1 MTAQDSTPK
10 RPDPDALLALSQ
22 REASGRLKI
31 FLGAAPGVGKTY
43 AMLAA
48 AQRMKAE
55 GGDLL
60 LGLIE
65 THGRQE
71 TEALMRGLEV
81 LPRRR
86 FDYRGQALEEFD
98 LDAALARH
106 PDLLV
111 VDELAHTNAP
121 DSRHPKRWQDVKE
134 LLEAGID
141 VWTALNI
148 QHLESL
154 ADVVAQITGVTVR
167 ETVPDSILQ
176 TAQDVVLVDITPDE
190 LITRLKAGKIYL
202 PQTAQRATE
211 NFFTPGNLTALR
223 ELALRRTAD
232 RVEDQMTQILRQK
245 AIEGPWGTAERLL
258 VCVGPDQDSERLVRQ
273 AARLATSMN
282 AGWIAVSLTK
292 PGLPAEQSRDHRIS
306 ASLDLATSL
315 GAEVQRLTSDDFAKD
330 ILRIARRENV
340 TQIVVGRRARVP
352 LLRRFA
358 ASLPKALLRGAS
370 DISVLVIPLN
380 DGTQPAA
387 SVLSLAK
394 AWTIHPGLT
403 ADLGHAALFTGL
415 GIAIGQGLRAVM
427 ELPKLSMIFLVGVL
441 ACSSWRG
448 TRSAILAAVLSF
460 LAYNFFFID
469 PVQTLTIARPHELL
483 ALLIFLV
490 VAILTGSLTG
500 RIRAQARAALA
511 QTRVIEAQAGFSRKL
526 AAASTEDDVLWATVT
541 QVHAML
547 GGKAILLVVEGT
559 ELVARAAW
567 PPDELAD
574 PAELTAARWALDKA
588 EPAGWRTGT
597 LPNIRLR
604 FQPLTTSR
612 RVVAVLGFE
621 PPQRDTPLAAEEE
634 TKLDALIEQA
644 SIALD
649 RALLVR
655 EAVKAAALQENENIR
670 DALLTSLSHDLRTPL
685 AAITGSVSTLQQR
698 GPALP
703 EAQQQDLLQTIGQE
717 AGRLNRFVTN
727 LLEMSRIES
736 GAIKVKR
743 DWVDVGDAIRSAAER
758 CAKAHAG
765 RSPRISLASDLKFIR
780 GDQDL
785 LGQVVF
791 NLLDNAQ
798 KYGEAGEVTV
808 HARND
813 ADQVLIS
820 VTDEGPGIKP
830 ADLDRVFEKFYRGG
844 GTDRRKPGTGLG
856 LSICRGL
863 IQAMGGSIIAE
874 SPAARRR
881 GTRMVVRLPAAELPS
896 SEREG

>member
-1 MTAQDSTPK
+1 MTAQDSTPR

-22 REASGRLKI
+22 REVSGRLKI

-48 AQRMKAE
+48 AQRLKAE
-55 GGDLL
+55 GRDLL

-86 FDYRGQALEEFD
+86 FDYRGQQLEEFD

-134 LLEAGID
+134 LLDAGID

-258 VCVGPDQDSERLVRQ
+258 VCVGPDEDSEKLVRQ
-273 AARLATSMN
+273 AARLATSLN

-292 PGLPAEQSRDHRIS
+292 PGLPAELSRDHRIS
-306 ASLDLATSL
+306 ANLDLATSL
-315 GAEVQRLTSDDFAKD
+315 GAEVQRLTSDDFAQD

-340 TQIVVGRRARVP
+340 TQIVVGRRERAP

-358 ASLPKALLRGAS
+358 ASLPTALLRGAG

-380 DGTQPAA
+380 DGTEAGE
-387 SVLSLAK
+387 SVLAAAK
-394 AWTIHPGLT
+394 AWVTRPGLI

-415 GIAIGQGLRAVM
+415 GIAIGHGLRAVM
-427 ELPKLSMIFLVGVL
+427 ELPNLSMIFLVGVL

-448 TRSAILAAVLSF
+448 TRSAVLAAVLSF

-469 PVQTLTIARPHELL
+469 PVQTMTIARPHELF

-490 VAILTGSLTG
+490 VATLTGSLTG

-511 QTRVIEAQAGFSRKL
+511 QTRVIEAQASFSRKL

-547 GGKAILLVVEGT
+547 GGKAMLLVVEGT

-574 PAELTAARWALDKA
+574 PAEMTAARWALDKA
-588 EPAGWRTGT
+588 EAAGWRTGT
-597 LPNIRLR
+597 LPNIRFR

-621 PPQRDTPLAAEEE
+621 PPQRDAPLAAEEE
-634 TKLDALIEQA
+634 TKLDALVEQA
-644 SIALD
+644 AIALD

-670 DALLTSLSHDLRTPL
+670 DALLASLSHDLRTPL

-698 GPALP
+698 GQALP

-743 DWVDVGDAIRSAAER
+743 DWVDVGDAIRTAAER

-765 RSPRISLASDLKFIR
+765 RSPRISLAPDLKFIR

-798 KYGEAGEVTV
+798 KYAEAGEVTV
-808 HARND
+808 HARNE

-820 VTDEGPGIKP
+820 VTDEGPGIKA
-830 ADLDRVFEKFYRGG
+830 ADLDRIFEKFYRGG

-881 GTRMVVRLPAAELPS
+881 GTRMVVRLPAAELPT
-896 SEREG
+896 SERES

>member
-1 MTAQDSTPK
+1 MTAQDSTPR

-22 REASGRLKI
+22 REVSGRLKI

-48 AQRMKAE
+48 AQRLKAE
-55 GGDLL
+55 GRDLL

-86 FDYRGQALEEFD
+86 FDYRGQQLEEFD

-134 LLEAGID
+134 LLDAGID

-258 VCVGPDQDSERLVRQ
+258 VCVGPDEDSEKLVRQ
-273 AARLATSMN
+273 AARLATSLN

-292 PGLPAEQSRDHRIS
+292 PGLPAELSRDHRIS
-306 ASLDLATSL
+306 ANLDLATSL
-315 GAEVQRLTSDDFAKD
+315 GAEVQRLTSDDFAQD

-340 TQIVVGRRARVP
+340 TQIVVGRRERAP

-358 ASLPKALLRGAS
+358 ASLPTALLRGAG

-380 DGTQPAA
+380 DGTEAGE
-387 SVLSLAK
+387 SVLAAAK
-394 AWTIHPGLT
+394 AWVTRPGLI

-415 GIAIGQGLRAVM
+415 GIAIGHGLRAVM
-427 ELPKLSMIFLVGVL
+427 ELPNLSMIFLVGVL

-448 TRSAILAAVLSF
+448 TRSAVLAAVLSF

-469 PVQTLTIARPHELL
+469 PVQTMTIARPHELF

-490 VAILTGSLTG
+490 VATLTGSLTG

-511 QTRVIEAQAGFSRKL
+511 QTRVIEAQASFSRKL

-547 GGKAILLVVEGT
+547 GGKAMLLVVEGT

-574 PAELTAARWALDKA
+574 PAEMTAARWALDKA
-588 EPAGWRTGT
+588 EAAGWRTGT
-597 LPNIRLR
+597 LPNIRFR

-621 PPQRDTPLAAEEE
+621 PPQRDAPLAAEEE
-634 TKLDALIEQA
+634 TKLDALVEQA
-644 SIALD
+644 AIALD

-670 DALLTSLSHDLRTPL
+670 DALLASLSHDLRTPL

-698 GPALP
+698 GQALP

-743 DWVDVGDAIRSAAER
+743 DWVDVGDAIRTAAER

-765 RSPRISLASDLKFIR
+765 RSPRISL
-780 GDQDL
+780 
-785 LGQVVF
+785 
-791 NLLDNAQ
+791 
-798 KYGEAGEVTV
+798 
-808 HARND
+808 
-813 ADQVLIS
+813 
-820 VTDEGPGIKP
+820 
-830 ADLDRVFEKFYRGG
+830 
-844 GTDRRKPGTGLG
+844 
-856 LSICRGL
+856 
-863 IQAMGGSIIAE
+863 
-874 SPAARRR
+874 
-881 GTRMVVRLPAAELPS
+881 
-896 SEREG
+896 